1 MYTFLGKGEIF
12 LKERVNAYEA
22 LRRIYQAVQDNH
34 NKMREEPDSDG
45 TVHDA
50 WEEEDDALSELEDS
64 LSEAI
69 DSFEEAMEHRKSLKR
84 MLI

>member
-1 MYTFLGKGEIF
+1 MR
-12 LKERVNAYEA
+12 ERVNAYEA

-45 TVHDA
+45 TVHDT

-69 DSFEEAMEHRKSLKR
+69 DSFEEAMEHRKSLKQ